1 MKLYRLLI
9 FSIVSCILT
18 FLASESSDA
27 QQIPQA
33 GTSNENSD
41 WIGMMQ
47 DENARFR
54 DVSDA
59 FYRYWKGRTDYK
71 GNGWKV
77 FKRWEYI
84 NESRVL
90 ADGKLQAPGYVL
102 DEYTRYTANYNPGR
116 SASGNWTLVGPEG
129 YPVNGTTQPT
139 GMGRVNAVAFHPTD
153 ADIIYVGAPSGGI
166 WKTTDGGSTW
176 INLSADLPS
185 LGVSSILIDPVDP
198 DIIFIGTGDRDAAD
212 APGIGVYKST
222 DGGASW
228 LASNTGMGDKTVG
241 MMVMHPSNP
250 DIILASTSGG
260 VYKTTNGGISWTA
273 KLAPGNFKD
282 IKFKPGDPSVV
293 YAIYTSSTYGAKL
306 YRSSNTGEGWS
317 HITSG
322 IPDGGTAAAGAR
334 MVIGVSAANPACV
347 YLVQIT
353 QSNRNFRALL
363 RSTDSGLNFSIQST
377 SPNIFDYACDGSGTA
392 SQATYDLCVTV
403 DPNDADI
410 VYVGSINN
418 WKSTDGGV
426 TWNIVSHWIGST
438 YGTTCAASLHADQHV
453 YEWSPLTGN
462 LYVGHDGG
470 LHTTND
476 GGATWTNLSDGLAIN
491 QIYKIGQ
498 SATTDGLVIFGQ
510 QDNGTAVSNG
520 STITTVIG
528 GDGTESAI
536 DYSDPA
542 YRYGCYVMG
551 DLKRSANGLYYPI
564 AEAVNG
570 ITETG
575 PWVTPYILHDTD
587 PNTMFAGY
595 QNVWRTNNVKT
606 SSYTAVTWSAISTGE
621 VGNCSVIEQ
630 SPADVDI
637 LYVVRSGEIQRT
649 DNANDPAG
657 SVTWTY
663 CSLPDG
669 YTPSDLEAHPS
680 DPDIIYATAG
690 YTVYSSN
697 DKGVTWT
704 DMDPNYSLP
713 SLFINCLVYDEYSN
727 EGIYIG
733 NQAGVWYKD
742 AGMTDWMLFST
753 GLPPVD
759 VRELEIFYDPVGTQN
774 RIKAATYGRGL
785 WQSDLI
791 ETGILN
797 PAGFTATA
805 SSQSQIDLTWD
816 LNPSSDNVLLAFSTT
831 PAFGTPADGTSY
843 PPSSPIPGG
852 GTVLYNGNG
861 SSFNHPSLNP
871 STVYYYKLWS
881 YDGGAVY
888 STGTTANST
897 TFCTLI
903 SSFPWSEGFEYGGSM
918 PSCWTQEFVNSSNL
932 WEMRTAGTNS
942 HPASAHS
949 GTYLARDRS
958 LVVNSNYITKF
969 VSPPINLYG
978 LAATLTFWH
987 TQEAW
992 SGRQDYLR
1000 VYYRNSVSG
1009 PWNLLAEYTSSIAT
1023 WTQETIALPNP
1034 SATYFIAFEGTVN
1047 AGYGICLDD
1056 LGISGT
1062 YELSWTGATDSD
1074 WSKGGNW
1081 SGGFVPLSLND
1092 VTVPDVANDP
1102 VISLPPDS
1110 PARCN
1115 SITVEPGATLTIA
1128 PGSTLIT
1135 TNN

>member
-1 MKLYRLLI
+1 M
-9 FSIVSCILT
+9 
-18 FLASESSDA
+18 SESVSA
-27 QQIPQA
+27 QQIPQTGNA
-33 GTSNENSD
+33 NENTD
-41 WIGMMQ
+41 WISMMQ
-47 DENARFR
+47 DENARFQ
-54 DVSDA
+54 DVRNV
-59 FYRYWKGRTDYK
+59 FYKYWEGRTDYK

-84 NESRVL
+84 NEARVL
-90 ADGKLQAPGYVL
+90 PGGKLQAPGYVL
-102 DEYTRYTANYNPGR
+102 NEYEKYTKNYDPGR
-116 SASGNWTLVGPEG
+116 SASGNWTLVGPEEF
-129 YPVNGTTQPT
+129 PVNGTTQPT
-139 GMGRVNAVAFHPTD
+139 GMGRVNAIAFHPVN

-166 WKTTDGGSTW
+166 WKSTDGGSTW
-176 INLSADLPS
+176 INLSADLPT

-198 DIIFIGTGDRDAAD
+198 DIIYIGTGDRDAAD

-228 LASNTGMGDKTVG
+228 LASNSGMGNKTVG

-260 VYKTTNGGISWTA
+260 VYMTTNGGVSWTA
-273 KLAPGNFKD
+273 KLSPGNFKD

-306 YRSSNTGEGWS
+306 YRSSNTGENWS
-317 HITSG
+317 QITSG

-334 MVIGVSAANPACV
+334 MVIGVTQANPAYV

-363 RSTDSGLNFSIQST
+363 RSTDSGLNFSTQST

-392 SQATYDLCVTV
+392 SQATYDLCITV
-403 DPNDADI
+403 DPENADVI
-410 VYVGSINN
+410 YVGSINN

-426 TWNIVSHWIGST
+426 SWDIVSHWIGST
-438 YGTTCAASLHADQHV
+438 WGTTCAASLHADQHV
-453 YEWSPLTGN
+453 FEWSPLNGN

-470 LHTTND
+470 LHKSND
-476 GGATWTNLSDGLAIN
+476 GGTTWTNLSDGLAIN

-498 SATTDGLVIFGQ
+498 GASTDGLVIFGQ

-536 DYSDPA
+536 DYSDAA

-551 DLKRSANGLYYPI
+551 DLKRSVNGPYNPI
-564 AEAVNG
+564 AEAANG
-570 ITETG
+570 ITEAG

-595 QNVWRTNNVKT
+595 QNVWRTNNVKA

-621 VGNCSVIEQ
+621 VANCSVIEQ

-649 DNANDPAG
+649 DNANDAAA
-657 SVTWTY
+657 SVAWSY
-663 CSLPDG
+663 CNLPDG

-680 DPDIIYATAG
+680 NPDIIYATAG
-690 YTVYSSN
+690 YTVYISD
-697 DKGVTWT
+697 DKGMTWT
-704 DMDPNYSLP
+704 DMDPNVSLP
-713 SLFINCLVYDEYSN
+713 ALFINCLVYDENSN

-733 NQAGVWYKD
+733 NQTGVWYKD
-742 AGMTDWMLFST
+742 AGMTDWMLYST

-759 VRELEIFYDPVGTQN
+759 IRELEIYYDPIGTQN

-797 PAGFTATA
+797 PTGFLA
-805 SSQSQIDLTWD
+805 SPASQSQINLDWS
-816 LNPSSDNVLLAFSTT
+816 LNPANDNVILAFNSTPT
-831 PAFGTPADGTSY
+831 FGTPVNGTSY
-843 PPSSPIPGG
+843 SPSSSISGG
-852 GTVLYNGNG
+852 GTVLYNGNSASFDHASL
-861 SSFNHPSLNP
+861 SS
-871 STVYYYKLWS
+871 STTYYYKLWS
-881 YDGGAVY
+881 YDASIEY
-888 STGTTANST
+888 STGTTANTT

-903 SSFPWSEGFEYGGSM
+903 NSFPWSEGFEHSGSM
-918 PSCWTQEFVNSSNL
+918 PSCWTQEYVNSSNP
-932 WEMRTAGTNS
+932 WEMKTAGTNG
-942 HPASAHS
+942 HPVTAHT

-958 LVVNSNYITKF
+958 LVVNSNYVTKF
-969 VSPPINLYG
+969 VSPPINLNG

-992 SGRQDYLR
+992 SGRQDFLR
-1000 VYYRNSVSG
+1000 IYYRNSLVG
-1009 PWNLLAEYTSSIAT
+1009 PWILLAEYTSSIAT
-1023 WTQETIALPNP
+1023 WTQETIALPDP

-1047 AGYGICLDD
+1047 AGYGICVDD
-1056 LGISGT
+1056 LGITGT
-1062 YELSWTGATDSD
+1062 YGISWTGAIDND

-1081 SGGFVPLSLND
+1081 SGGFVPLNLND
-1092 VTVPDVANDP
+1092 VMVPDVANDP
-1102 VISLPPDS
+1102 VISLPS
-1110 PARCN
+1110 GTPARCN
-1115 SITVEPGATLTIA
+1115 TITVEPGATLTID
-1128 PGSTLIT
+1128 PGSMLIT
-1135 TNN
+1135 SETP